1 MLSQGRNGDYSRYT
15 VILVNN
21 AVVNALLARPAVSLE
36 PLFGNDAPPP
46 VTTIS
51 VGDTVTVA
59 IWEAGGGTLFGDPM
73 MSASALTAFAPS
85 PGARASTIP
94 EQLVL
99 ADGAISIPFAGRVA
113 VAGQT
118 PQAVQERIRAALK
131 GKASNPQVI
140 VAVSKSAFNTVTVT
154 GEVVTGGRVP
164 LSPKG
169 DRILDVIASVGG
181 MKAPVYDSSVRLTRN
196 NVTASIPLSSLI
208 EKPKE
213 NIYAWPGDVLTLIHQ
228 PRAFQAFGATSRNDE
243 IAFGRE
249 TLNLSQALAK
259 AAGLRDERAD
269 PEGVFVLR
277 YEPRA
282 LVRELTP
289 APPMAEGEMVPVVYN
304 FNFGDPKTYF
314 LAQRFAVQD
323 KDIIYVSNARTGGI
337 QKFFQLFGTLTAPAV
352 TGVALSNAVN

>member
-1 MLSQGRNGDYSRYT
+1 MLSQRRSGNTTRYT
-15 VILVNN
+15 VITVNGG
-21 AVVNALLARPAVSLE
+21 VVNTLLARPAPSLQ

-51 VGDTVTVA
+51 VGDTLGVA

-73 MSASALTAFAPS
+73 TMSGGLTAFAPS
-85 PGARASTIP
+85 PGARPSTIP

-99 ADGAISIPFAGRVA
+99 ADGAISIPFAGRVP

-118 PQAVQERIRAALK
+118 PQAVEDRIRAALK

-140 VAVSKSAFNTVTVT
+140 VAVSRSAFNTVTVT

-196 NVTASIPLSSLI
+196 GVTASVPLSTLI
-208 EKPKE
+208 EQPRE
-213 NIYAWPGDVLTLIHQ
+213 NIYVWPGDVLTLIHQ
-228 PRAFQAFGATSRNDE
+228 PRAFQSFGATNRNDE
-243 IAFGRE
+243 IPFGRE
-249 TLNLSQALAK
+249 ALNLSQALAK

-277 YEPRA
+277 YEPRG
-282 LVRELTP
+282 LVTKLTP
-289 APPMAEGEMVPVVYN
+289 APLMTGGEMVPVVYN
-304 FNFGDPKTYF
+304 FDFGDPKTYF

-323 KDIIYVSNARTGGI
+323 KDIIYVSNAKTGGI
-337 QKFFQLFGTLTAPAV
+337 QKFFQLFGTLTAPVV
-352 TGVALSNAVN
+352 TGAAINNSVN